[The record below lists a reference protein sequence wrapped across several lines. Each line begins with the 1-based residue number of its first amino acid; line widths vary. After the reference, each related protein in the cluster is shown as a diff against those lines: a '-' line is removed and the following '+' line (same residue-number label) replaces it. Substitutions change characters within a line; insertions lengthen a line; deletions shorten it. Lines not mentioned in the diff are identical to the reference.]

1 MRTRTRTERD
11 CVIKTNS
18 RPSGLAK
25 FAASQKP
32 LQRRKEPEGGRDD
45 VAAGVARSTFL
56 VNYDATDAREGEAK
70 RRFCTSFSTLCF
82 SFSEIVERNQGAIS
96 ILASMICIQ
105 LVQFQGGIPADVI

>member
-1 MRTRTRTERD
+1 MLSKQTRDLRAWRNLLRLKNHCSEGG
-11 CVIKTNS
+11 K
-18 RPSGLAK
+18 
-25 FAASQKP
+25 
-32 LQRRKEPEGGRDD
+32 EGGRKD